1 MSALYELT
9 VHQKI
14 PSTVDDVWN
23 FISTPSNLNTITPPE
38 MRFNIL
44 TDLGDGKMYQ
54 GMIIQYKVSPLMG
67 INMNWVTEI
76 THVSEKQFFVD
87 EQRFGPYNFWHHQ
100 HHIKAIENGVLM
112 TDILHYRLPLGP
124 VGRIVHAID
133 IKKRLNKIFDY
144 RYKKIEEIFGKFQE

>member
-14 PSTVDDVWN
+14 PSNIDEVWN

-38 MRFNIL
+38 MRFKIL
-44 TDLGDGKMYQ
+44 TELGERKMYQ

-100 HHIKAIENGVLM
+100 HHIKQIENGVLM

-124 VGRIVHAID
+124 VGRIVHSID
-133 IKKRLNKIFDY
+133 LKKRLNKIFDY